1 MKKIYQL
8 FGAIIT
14 VSVITLFVV
23 FQTLANQK
31 VPGSFTTTGERS
43 VPIVTNLGIY
53 NSAGQKVNANGGT
66 VTPNTRHSIRF
77 TVSNREFAFGNL
89 SIRLAFFEAESDAN
103 FREAFD
109 LARTTTTGSG
119 LVIRVNSE
127 GANIIYGSLTA
138 ADVSWDDTHF
148 DNTLHKISF
157 SPTDLTYNFEVYFN
171 MSKVASYYDE
181 YYVGAHVTQN
191 TGTEVVEAFEVAGF
205 YQVAAYTEFSLDT
218 SNLTIEWN
226 LADGETFKDFDGL
239 SASSEQQVAGT
250 LFKVIT
256 NIDVEL
262 EIYADTL
269 WRGQDLNDP
278 NNPDAI
284 VESRLVDRS
293 PAFAQ
298 EFAVYF
304 TDGQA
309 ARRNVSGNAKVWAS
323 LGQSSEA
330 GLNAPDVFLYLSVF
344 ADNFRN
350 GNYEGS
356 FYFNAVQN

>member
-14 VSVITLFVV
+14 ISVITLFVV
-23 FQTLANQK
+23 FQTLANQR
-31 VPGSFTTTGERS
+31 VPGSFTTSGEKS
-43 VPIVTNLGIY
+43 VPIITNLGIY
-53 NSAGQKVNANGGT
+53 NSAGQKVNEKGGT
-66 VTPNTRHSIRF
+66 VIPNTRHSIRF

-89 SIRLAFFEAESDAN
+89 SIRLALFESAQNAN
-103 FREAFD
+103 FREVFN
-109 LARTTTTGSG
+109 LAKTTTTGDG

-127 GANIIYGSLTA
+127 GANIVYLSLTA

-148 DNTLHKISF
+148 NSTLHKVAF
-157 SPTDLTYNFEVYFN
+157 SPNDLTYDFEVYFN
-171 MSKVASYYDE
+171 MSKVASYYDDF
-181 YYVGAHVTQN
+181 YVGALVTQN
-191 TGTEVVEAFEVAGF
+191 IGSENVETFEVAGF

-218 SNLTIEWN
+218 RNLNIEWN
-226 LADGETFKDFDGL
+226 LSDGETFSDFNGT
-239 SASSEQQVAGT
+239 SASSEEQIDGR
-250 LFKVIT
+250 LFRIIT

-309 ARRNVSGNAKVWAS
+309 ARRNVSGNAKVWSS
-323 LGQSSEA
+323 LRQSSEA
-330 GLNAPDVFLYLSVF
+330 GLNAPDLFLYLAVF
-344 ADNFRN
+344 ADNFKN
-350 GNYEGS
+350 GEYEGS

>member
-8 FGAIIT
+8 FGAIMA
-14 VSVITLFVV
+14 VSVITIVVV

-31 VPGSFTTTGERS
+31 VPGSFTTTGEKS
-43 VPIVTNLGIY
+43 VPIITNLGIY

-77 TVSNREFAFGNL
+77 TVSNREFAFVSL
-89 SIRLAFFEAESDAN
+89 SIRLAFFESAQDAN
-103 FREAFD
+103 FRESFN
-109 LARTTTTGSG
+109 LARTTTTGDW
-119 LVIRVNSE
+119 E
-127 GANIIYGSLTA
+127 
-138 ADVSWDDTHF
+138 DTHF
-148 DNTLHKISF
+148 NDTLHKIAF
-157 SPTDLTYNFEVYFN
+157 LPTDITYNFEVYFN
-171 MSKVASYYDE
+171 MSKVASYYDDF
-181 YYVGAHVTQN
+181 YVGALVTQN
-191 TGTEVVEAFEVAGF
+191 TGTEDVEAFEVAGF

-218 SNLTIEWN
+218 TNLSIDWN
-226 LADGETFKDFDGL
+226 LEDDETFSDFDGE
-239 SASSEQQVAGT
+239 SESSKQQIDGT

-269 WRGQDLNDP
+269 WRGQDLNEP

-284 VESRLVDRS
+284 VEATLVDRS

-330 GLNAPDVFLYLSVF
+330 GLNAPDLFLYLSVF
-344 ADNFRN
+344 AENFKN

>member
-14 VSVITLFVV
+14 VSAITLFVV

-43 VPIVTNLGIY
+43 VPIITNLGIY
-53 NSAGQKVNANGGT
+53 NSAGQKVNEQGGT

-89 SIRLAFFEAESDAN
+89 SIRLAFFEAASNAN
-103 FREAFD
+103 FREAFN

-127 GANIIYGSLTA
+127 GANIVYGSLTA

-148 DNTLHKISF
+148 NNTLHKVSF

-171 MSKVASYYDE
+171 MSKVASYYDDF
-181 YYVGAHVTQN
+181 YVGALVTQN

-218 SNLTIEWN
+218 RNLSIDWT
-226 LADGETFKDFDGL
+226 LADGETFSAFDGL
-239 SASSEQQVAGT
+239 SESSEQEIDGR
-250 LFKVIT
+250 LFKIIS

-330 GLNAPDVFLYLSVF
+330 GLNAPDLFLYLAVF

>member
-89 SIRLAFFEAESDAN
+89 SIRLAFFEAASNAN

-119 LVIRVNSE
+119 LVIRVNNE
-127 GANIIYGSLTA
+127 GANIVYGSLTA

-148 DNTLHKISF
+148 INTLHKVSF

-181 YYVGAHVTQN
+181 YYVGALVTQN

-218 SNLTIEWN
+218 SNLSIEWT
-226 LADGETFKDFDGL
+226 LADGETFKDFNGT

-262 EIYADTL
+262 EIYADTK

-284 VESRLVDRS
+284 VEATLVDRS

>member
-1 MKKIYQL
+1 MKKFYQL
-8 FGAIIT
+8 FGAIMAVSAIT
-14 VSVITLFVV
+14 VFVV

-31 VPGSFTTTGERS
+31 VPGSFTTTGEKS
-43 VPIVTNLGIY
+43 VPIITNLGIY
-53 NSAGQKVNANGGT
+53 NAAGQKVNANGGT

-77 TVSNREFAFGNL
+77 TVSNREFAFGSL
-89 SIRLAFFEAESDAN
+89 SIRLAFFESAQDAN
-103 FREAFD
+103 FRESFN
-109 LARTTTTGSG
+109 LARTTTTGDG
-119 LVIRVNSE
+119 LVIRVNSD
-127 GANIIYGSLTA
+127 GANIVYGTLTA

-148 DNTLHKISF
+148 NDTLHKIAF
-157 SPTDLTYNFEVYFN
+157 LPTDLTYNFEVYFN
-171 MSKVASYYDE
+171 MSKVASYYDDF
-181 YYVGAHVTQN
+181 YVGALVTQN
-191 TGTEVVEAFEVAGF
+191 TGTENVEAFEVAGF

-218 SNLTIEWN
+218 RNLSIDWN
-226 LADGETFKDFDGL
+226 LEDDETFSDFDGE
-239 SASSEQQVAGT
+239 SESSKQQIDGT
-250 LFKVIT
+250 LFKIIT

-269 WRGQDLNDP
+269 WRGQDLNEP

-284 VESRLVDRS
+284 VEATLVDRS

-330 GLNAPDVFLYLSVF
+330 GLNAPDLFLYLSVF